1 MRHFIFILQILIL
14 GIMGFQM
21 GHAQLKVYSSYIEQ
35 YQSLAVSEMQRTGIP
50 ASIKMAQALI
60 ESNAGKSEL
69 ATRANNHFGI
79 KCGGDWNGPGYH
91 KEDDDYDA
99 SGKLKKSCFRHF
111 SDVEE
116 SYVAHSEFLRNPAK
130 SNRYGFL
137 FELPPTDYKSWAEG
151 LKKAGYATNPNYA
164 RTLIKVIED
173 YKLYELD
180 MAAGDIVVQTKASLI
195 IDEPTPIQSNRE
207 TGHRYTQRVVM
218 NNGVPMVFARVGDTP
233 AKIADRTGA
242 SLTRILRYNERLT
255 HAENKLTYGERIYLS
270 RKKSHLRAKESEW
283 HIVQEHEN
291 MYMIAQLYGIRL
303 AKLMKRNHLKKGEEP
318 RPGSRINIQ
327 RSIPISQKPALKG
340 ASYHH
345 ESHKAN
351 IPATKINA
359 DAQEAI
365 RDSDDTPKATREHI
379 VTAGDTLFNIAKR
392 YGVSVESIRVLN
404 GLKDDQIQL
413 GQLLQ
418 IP

>member
-1 MRHFIFILQILIL
+1 MRYFLIILQIFVL
-14 GIMGFQM
+14 GVSGLQIGN
-21 GHAQLKVYSSYIEQ
+21 AQLKVYASYIEQ

-111 SDVEE
+111 PDVEE

-180 MAAGDIVVQTKASLI
+180 MVAGDIVVQTKADPVVI
-195 IDEPTPIQSNRE
+195 EPEVAHSPRVTV
-207 TGHRYTQRVVM
+207 HRYTQRVVM
-218 NNGVPMVFARVGDTP
+218 NNGVPMVFARIGDTP

-242 SLTRILRYNERLT
+242 SLPRILRYNEKLT
-255 HAENKLTYGERIYLS
+255 HADGQLVFGERVYLS
-270 RKKSHLRAKESEW
+270 RKKSHLRANASEW
-283 HIVQEHEN
+283 HVVEDHET
-291 MYMIAQLYGIRL
+291 MYQIAQLYGIRL

-318 RPGSRINIQ
+318 RPGSRINIR
-327 RSIPISQKPALKG
+327 RSIPISQKPALFG
-340 ASYHH
+340 SSHHH
-345 ESHKAN
+345 ESHN
-351 IPATKINA
+351 SRVPAAKPTIEVMQA
-359 DAQEAI
+359 SEDA
-365 RDSDDTPKATREHI
+365 PKAAREHT

-392 YGVSVESIRVLN
+392 YGVTVESIRVLN